1 MIATN
6 SAATRPA
13 TQGGHVPTIER
24 YRSAK
29 DRQRKLEHDARQ
41 AKKEADTL
49 EGALSDAVDANG
61 GMMSAG
67 PYVLGFEMKDG
78 VPAYKGI
85 CEAIVAEHGLPA
97 GIIVDKVSQTPQ
109 RRVLVIA

>member
-1 MIATN
+1 MLTAQN
-6 SAATRPA
+6 AATRPA

-24 YRSAK
+24 YRAAK
-29 DRQRKLEHDARQ
+29 DRQRKLEADARK

-49 EGALSDAVDANG
+49 EGALSDAVEANG
-61 GMMSAG
+61 GMLAAG
-67 PYVLGFEMKDG
+67 PYVLGFESKPG

-85 CEAIVAEHGLPA
+85 CDDIVSEYGLPA
-97 GIIVDKVSQTPQ
+97 GIIVDKVAQTPE